1 MSHEGNETLCSA
13 LLTLTEA
20 WLMTKS
26 ENNSPSISS
35 DAVVP
40 DEAIANHTCDL
51 SNHSVGV
58 IQML

>member
-1 MSHEGNETLCSA
+1 MSHEDNETLCSA

-20 WLMTKS
+20 LLMTKS
-26 ENNSPSISS
+26 GNNSPSISS

-40 DEAIANHTCDL
+40 EEAVANHTCDL
-51 SNHSVGV
+51 SNHSIGV